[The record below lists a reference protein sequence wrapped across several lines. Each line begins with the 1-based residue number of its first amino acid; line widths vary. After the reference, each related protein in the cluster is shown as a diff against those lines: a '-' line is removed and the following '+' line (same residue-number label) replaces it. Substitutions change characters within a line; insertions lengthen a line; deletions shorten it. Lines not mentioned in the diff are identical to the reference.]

1 MIKNPAKLRK
11 FEDQFIRSGSLSPY
25 PQALRQFTAL
35 WQEAVA
41 LGVLPPKDPLEG
53 IEVDLRIA
61 NILNACLKNSSS
73 V

>member
-11 FEDQFIRSGSLSPY
+11 FEDQFIRSSSPSPY